1 MRERLRRN
9 DLMDEKILLVDDA
22 KFARKV
28 AIKSLQNGGFDN
40 VVQATTA
47 AETIEKF
54 DSENPDL
61 VLLDIT
67 LPDNSDLT
75 LLEKLLRK
83 KPDAKIIMTSAIGQ
97 DLIIEDSIKAGAKA
111 FVTKPFTEKEFL
123 ETIYRVLEEKEV

>member
-1 MRERLRRN
+1 MN
-9 DLMDEKILLVDDA
+9 EKILLVDDA

-28 AIKSLQNGGFDN
+28 ALKSLQNGGFDN

-47 AETIEKF
+47 AEAMEMFEK
-54 DSENPDL
+54 ENPDL

-75 LLEKLLRK
+75 LLENLLKK

-97 DLIIEDSIKAGAKA
+97 DLIIEDSINAGAKA
-111 FVTKPFTEKEFL
+111 FITKPFTEKEFL
-123 ETIYRVLEEKEV
+123 ETIFKVLEEKEV

>member
-1 MRERLRRN
+1 MN
-9 DLMDEKILLVDDA
+9 EKILLVDDA

-47 AETIEKF
+47 AEAMEMFEK
-54 DSENPDL
+54 ENPDL

-75 LLEKLLRK
+75 LLENLLK
-83 KPDAKIIMTSAIGQ
+83 KRPEAKIIMTSAIGQ

-111 FVTKPFTEKEFL
+111 FVTKPYSEKEFL
-123 ETIYRVLEEKEV
+123 KTIYKVLEEKEV

>member
-1 MRERLRRN
+1 
-9 DLMDEKILLVDDA
+9 MDEKILLVDDA

-28 AIKSLQNGGFDN
+28 ALKSLQNGGFDN
-40 VVQATTA
+40 VIQATTA
-47 AETIEKF
+47 AEAMEMFEK
-54 DSENPDL
+54 ENPDL

-75 LLEKLLRK
+75 LLENLLKK

-97 DLIIEDSIKAGAKA
+97 DLIIEDSINAGAKA

-123 ETIYRVLEEKEV
+123 ETIFKVLEEKEV

>member
-1 MRERLRRN
+1 MN
-9 DLMDEKILLVDDA
+9 EKILLVDDA

-47 AETIEKF
+47 AEAMDMFEK
-54 DSENPDL
+54 ENPDL

-75 LLEKLLRK
+75 LLENLLKK

-97 DLIIEDSIKAGAKA
+97 DLIIEDSLRTGAKA
-111 FVTKPFTEKEFL
+111 FITKPFTEKEFL
-123 ETIYRVLEEKEV
+123 ETIFKVLEEKDV

>member
-1 MRERLRRN
+1 MN
-9 DLMDEKILLVDDA
+9 EKILLVDDA

-28 AIKSLQNGGFDN
+28 ALKSLQNGGFDN

-47 AETIEKF
+47 AEAMEMFEK
-54 DSENPDL
+54 ENPDL

-75 LLEKLLRK
+75 LLENLLKK

-97 DLIIEDSIKAGAKA
+97 DLIIEDSLNAGAKA
-111 FVTKPFTEKEFL
+111 FVTKPFSEKEFL
-123 ETIYRVLEEKEV
+123 ETIFKVLEEKEV